1 MDYTV
6 PFLKWLIKCPDIS
19 KNKLF
24 FNAVTANKE
33 TKAIITQ
40 QVQKSEDVEYIDGS
54 IQHTVRFTL
63 FDYKSI
69 EFNQLVKSKIEN
81 NENVSA
87 LLETGNLNSW
97 IEQQNKAQFFPD
109 YGSRFEVQE
118 IRPEYLTPST
128 PSIDTKAMIAKY
140 SIPITMVVIEYA

>member
-24 FNAVTANKE
+24 FNAITANKE

-69 EFNQLVKSKIEN
+69 GFNQLVKSKIEN

-109 YGSRFEVQE
+109 YGSNFEVQE
-118 IRPEYLTPST
+118 IRPEYLTPSS
-128 PSIDTKAMIAKY
+128 PSIDANEMIAKY
-140 SIPITMVVIEYA
+140 SIPITMKVLDYG